1 MKHCGTKR
9 LETERL
15 VLRRFVLEDAEAMYR
30 NWASDSEVTRFLTW
44 PTHPNVDVTRHV
56 LENWV
61 ASYGEDAYYQW
72 AIVLKE
78 ESDEPIGSIAAVK
91 SDESISMVHI
101 GYCIGRKWWHR
112 GITSE
117 ALKAVMEFFFDQVG
131 ANRIEARHDINNPHS
146 GMVMRKCGMRY
157 EGTLRS
163 AGLNNQGICDE
174 SYYAM
179 LKSDRRPE
187 NHEGDHAFYA
197 GLFNSMYPGF
207 FQKEYIRRLPEDAV
221 CAELVMDLHQD
232 EPIAETGF
240 SAEGITF
247 GEYRGG
253 IEALRDAVRRV
264 DEDWVKY
271 FYEGSRYFCA
281 FDGNRI
287 AAFCIL
293 EDMGRYG
300 NLHISGPGCV
310 GTIPEYRRR
319 GIGLEMVR
327 MATEVLRKEG
337 FDLSWIHYTHLEHW
351 YSRLGYRTVLHW
363 NRNGILCK

>member
-1 MKHCGTKR
+1 MIHCGTKR

-15 VLRRFVLEDAEAMYR
+15 VLRRFTLEDAEAMYR

-44 PTHPNVDVTRHV
+44 PTHPNVGVTRHV
-56 LENWV
+56 LENWIS
-61 ASYGEDAYYQW
+61 SYGEDAYYQW
-72 AIVLKE
+72 AIVLKVE
-78 ESDEPIGSIAAVK
+78 GDEPIGSIAAVK
-91 SDESISMVHI
+91 MDESISMVHI

-131 ANRIEARHDINNPHS
+131 VNRIEARYDINNPHS

-174 SYYAM
+174 RYYAM

-187 NHEGDHAFYA
+187 NHEGDHAFYV
-197 GLFNSMYPGF
+197 GLFNGMHPGF
-207 FQKEYIRRLPEDAV
+207 FQKEYIRRLPEEAV
-221 CAELVMDLHQD
+221 FAELVMDLHQD

-300 NLHISGPGCV
+300 SLHISGPGCV

-327 MATEVLRKEG
+327 LATEVLRKEG

-363 NRNGILCK
+363 NRNGIL